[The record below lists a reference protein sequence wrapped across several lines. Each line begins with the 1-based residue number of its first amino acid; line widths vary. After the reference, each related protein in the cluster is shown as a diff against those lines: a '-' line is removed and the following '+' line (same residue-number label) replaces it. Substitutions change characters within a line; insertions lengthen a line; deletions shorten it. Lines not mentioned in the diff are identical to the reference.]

1 MEKGISH
8 CCACGEDCKKGILSK
23 MKPYGFT
30 LFAKRYGMDR
40 LLDCLEENEKRGIV
54 YHRRDL
60 DGDYD
65 GFDDP
70 EKLIEFIRTGNRG

>member
-40 LLDCLEENEKRGIV
+40 LLDCLEENEKRGMA
-54 YHRRDL
+54 Y
-60 DGDYD
+60 
-65 GFDDP
+65 
-70 EKLIEFIRTGNRG
+70 TAGNRG